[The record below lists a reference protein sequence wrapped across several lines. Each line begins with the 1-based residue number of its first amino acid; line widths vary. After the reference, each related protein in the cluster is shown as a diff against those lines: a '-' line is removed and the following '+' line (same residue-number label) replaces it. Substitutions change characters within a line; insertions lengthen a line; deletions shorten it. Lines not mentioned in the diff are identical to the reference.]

1 MQRATVEV
9 RQARESD
16 VEHLAALWDDF
27 RFQEPLAGL
36 AGAVP
41 DVPERVRQ
49 RILESDAAVHAGRLP
64 TYRLLVAFHDG
75 EPVGFASVS
84 VVERGLLTQT
94 SAVLVDV
101 VHVADRLRKRGV
113 GTMLLR
119 EAVAMAGEI
128 GASDMVVNTPT
139 RGRDVNRFYARLGF
153 APMVVRRSAPV
164 GALRRRLGVEPRP
177 DPTGELTPVQRS
189 LRRRDLL
196 SPKRSAVR
204 P

>member
-1 MQRATVEV
+1 VHRAPVAV

-16 VEHLAALWDDF
+16 VEQLAALWDDF
-27 RFQEPLAGL
+27 RLQEPLAGL
-36 AGAVP
+36 AGAGP

-49 RILESDAAVHAGRLP
+49 RILGSDAAVEAGGPP

-75 EPVGFASVS
+75 AAVGFASVS
-84 VVERGLLTQT
+84 VVERGLLTQS

-101 VHVADRLRKRGV
+101 VHVADRLRNRGV

-119 EAVAMAGEI
+119 EAVAMADEI
-128 GASDMVVNTPT
+128 GASDVVVNTPT

-153 APMVVRRSAPV
+153 APMVVRRSASV
-164 GALRRRLGVEPRP
+164 GALRRKLGVEPRP
-177 DPTGELTPVQRS
+177 DTTGELTPVQRS
-189 LRRRDLL
+189 LRRRALL
-196 SPKRSAVR
+196 SPKRSTVR